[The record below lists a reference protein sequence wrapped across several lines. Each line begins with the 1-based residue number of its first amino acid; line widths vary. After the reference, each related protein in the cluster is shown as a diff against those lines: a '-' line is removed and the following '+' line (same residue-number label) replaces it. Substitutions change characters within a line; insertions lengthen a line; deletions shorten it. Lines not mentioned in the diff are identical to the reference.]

1 MKTVS
6 LRRRVTLASLGVL
19 ALALIAFDVFLY
31 VSFDQRL
38 TGDLQRQLQERA
50 GLASSLAS
58 SLAPQEL
65 ADRLATGGITAQVTK
80 GGQRYVARPPAPPP
94 PGGRG
99 KPRASGFPR
108 PARGHGQRSS
118 LRKSESAGPHRIA
131 AAPTSHGPAPGAPG
145 IAAVPTPPAPAAVR
159 PSKALRIS
167 QPLGG
172 GEQLVL
178 YADRSPV
185 DHDLAGLLVL
195 EIAGTLAVLGLVAV
209 ALAWILGR
217 ALSPLD
223 RTTAVAGA
231 IARGQA
237 RERLAPQRADTE
249 LGRMAAA
256 FDAMLDRLE
265 TALDAARASEARMRQ
280 FLSDAAHE
288 LRTPIA
294 GVQASAETLLREHA
308 DQDLGEQLAV
318 QMIRD
323 SARAGRLVGDLL
335 ALSRLDDNPELELAE
350 LDLAALAREQLAHT
364 QVLAPT
370 VQMRYEGP
378 LRYPIQADRDR
389 IIQVIVNLLDNARH
403 ATPDGGS
410 ITLAIT
416 DADFGPIVSISDTG
430 PGIPAADRGR
440 IFERFVRLDPAR
452 SRDRFGSGLGL
463 PIARRIA
470 QAHGGD
476 LRCADT
482 RDGARFELSLPRYP
496 PRGSSRQSDGHL
508 SIPDVDDRRQSAGAD
523 RS

>member
-80 GGQRYVARPPAPPP
+80 GGKRYVARPPAPPAP
-94 PGGRG
+94 RGRG
-99 KPRASGFPR
+99 KPRASGAPR
-108 PARGHGQRSS
+108 PARRHGQLSS

-131 AAPTSHGPAPGAPG
+131 A
-145 IAAVPTPPAPAAVR
+145 VPTPPGPAGVR
-159 PSKALRIS
+159 PAKALRIS

-178 YADRSPV
+178 YADRSRV
-185 DHDLAGLLVL
+185 DHDLAGLLAL

-223 RTTAVAGA
+223 RTTAVASA

-308 DQDLGEQLAV
+308 DQERSEQLAV

-350 LDLAALAREQLAHT
+350 FDLAALAREQLAHT
-364 QVLAPT
+364 EVLAPT

-378 LRYPIQADRDR
+378 LRYPIHADRDR

-403 ATPDGGS
+403 ATPDGGI

-416 DADFGPIVSISDTG
+416 DADSGPIVSISDTG
-430 PGIPAADRGR
+430 PGVPAADRGR

-476 LRCADT
+476 LRCAGNLV
-482 RDGARFELSLPRYP
+482 GARFELSLPRHP